1 MTNQL
6 LSTRTIL
13 LVDDHPINIDSYRT
27 LLSALPSND
36 KAQYLLAFDC
46 KQAYETI
53 AKCNF
58 ENKKIDFA
66 FIDISLPEF
75 EEQQL
80 FSGSDVSLLVRKI
93 FPLCKI
99 IIISMHKEPNWVNQ
113 IFKSINP
120 EGFIAKS
127 DISYKCFPEIFK
139 SIENNETYL
148 SESIAAAAKTM
159 VRQNLIWDD
168 VDSKML
174 QLLSEGIKTRDLPNF
189 IPISLSSIEKRKS
202 NLKRQL
208 VLNAGSDKDLID
220 EVKNLGLI

>member
-1 MTNQL
+1 MTNQIF
-6 LSTRTIL
+6 STRTIL
-13 LVDDHPINIDSYRT
+13 LVDDHPINIDSYQT

-53 AKCNF
+53 AKCKC

-148 SESIAAAAKTM
+148 SESIATAAKTM

-168 VDSKML
+168 IDSKML